1 LLLGRAWSYDG
12 EAMTAVP
19 RAFDPPA
26 CLLLGP
32 GPSNAEPRVLRAMA
46 SGLLGQFDPRFT
58 DLMNDLMALSRQVFR
73 TQNPRTYPVS
83 GTSRAGLEAVLAS
96 LIEEGDRVVVG
107 VCGRFG
113 LLLRDIS
120 QRYGAQVVSVKADWG
135 RIVDPGQIER
145 TLRDGAKVVAM
156 VHGETSTGV
165 LQPLDEIAR
174 LCRERDALL
183 VVDAVVTLG
192 GCEMETDEWG
202 FDACIAGLQKCLG
215 GPSGMAPIT
224 YNERVER
231 ALYDRARPPATNY
244 LDLTQLQ
251 RYWSPERLN
260 HHTAPTSMVYG
271 LHEAL
276 RIVLEEGLESRF
288 ERHRRV
294 GAAALAGLRALG
306 LEPFGDR
313 AHKIPH
319 ITPVRV
325 PAEVDDE
332 AALRSD
338 LLEDWGI
345 EIGAAFGPLEGTI
358 WRIGTMGYNARL
370 ENVRRLLQAL
380 EAVLPRHGF
389 PVPLGEA
396 VPAAERAFAAFA
408 QPASTLA

>member
-1 LLLGRAWSYDG
+1 
-12 EAMTAVP
+12 MTAVP

-192 GCEMETDEWG
+192 GCEVETDGWA

-276 RIVLEEGLESRF
+276 ALL
-288 ERHRRV
+288 RR
-294 GAAALAGLRALG
+294 
-306 LEPFGDR
+306 
-313 AHKIPH
+313 
-319 ITPVRV
+319 
-325 PAEVDDE
+325 
-332 AALRSD
+332 
-338 LLEDWGI
+338 
-345 EIGAAFGPLEGTI
+345 
-358 WRIGTMGYNARL
+358 
-370 ENVRRLLQAL
+370 
-380 EAVLPRHGF
+380 
-389 PVPLGEA
+389 
-396 VPAAERAFAAFA
+396 
-408 QPASTLA
+408 